1 MNEVVAP
8 SATVFGQ
15 TVEPAG
21 IVSKDLRIHRI
32 EGIVLQVPLPV
43 LSKAVT
49 GPLRNALT
57 VLTRQARHD
66 HGDAVCLDSK
76 LHQERVDEHLGVV
89 GSLRQNVD
97 INAEPCIVS

>member
-66 HGDAVCLDSK
+66 HGDAVCLDSNST
-76 LHQERVDEHLGVV
+76 RSASMNISASWVA
-89 GSLRQNVD
+89 SARTS
-97 INAEPCIVS
+97 I